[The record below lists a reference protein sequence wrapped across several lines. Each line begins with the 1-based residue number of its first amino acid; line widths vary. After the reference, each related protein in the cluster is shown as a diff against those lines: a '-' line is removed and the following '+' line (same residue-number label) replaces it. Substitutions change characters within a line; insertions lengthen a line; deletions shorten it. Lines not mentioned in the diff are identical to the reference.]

1 MAALSPKKKRVLDY
15 INAYVAKHGISPTTR
30 EIREKLKLQSDGTVS
45 WYVKEL
51 VKEGYLQRTG
61 SYSSKRALSVVKDE
75 EKYGL
80 PLLGVITAGYPL
92 QVFENKEM
100 IEAPSSYLGADHFVL
115 LVSGNSM
122 LEDNIQHG
130 DYIIIKQTGHADPGQ
145 VVVAYLNGEAT
156 LKRYFPQKDHIELRP
171 SNKEFSSIIVNPT
184 DDFRIGGVVL
194 YSFRK
199 YQ

>member
-1 MAALSPKKKRVLDY
+1 
-15 INAYVAKHGISPTTR
+15 
-30 EIREKLKLQSDGTVS
+30 
-45 WYVKEL
+45 
-51 VKEGYLQRTG
+51 
-61 SYSSKRALSVVKDE
+61 
-75 EKYGL
+75 
-80 PLLGVITAGYPL
+80 
-92 QVFENKEM
+92 M

-130 DYIIIKQTGHADPGQ
+130 DYIIIRQTAHADPGQ